1 MMMVL
6 RLHLVV
12 LDLIKEKIWQTM
24 FFDMVIEAVGAQRL
38 LVK

>member
-1 MMMVL
+1 MVL

>member
-1 MMMVL
+1 MVL

-24 FFDMVIEAVGAQRL
+24 LFDMVIKAVGAPRQ